1 MKKIKILTLVL
12 AIVLVTMVA
21 FIGIYV
27 PMQNRMENKIKDYS
41 YMMDLKGG
49 RNIIL
54 EVDNGNKTTIK
65 DSEGKE
71 VKESENLSDDELK
84 EKGYIKDETPY
95 NSEDSLNTDNY
106 KKSKEILT
114 KRLKELKVEEY
125 NIKLDEENGNIV
137 LEIPENDNT
146 DSIVSEL
153 TPAGKFEIVDSET
166 KEVLINNNDLK
177 LVNVMYGSDN
187 SSKSAT
193 STGTVVYLN
202 IEFTK
207 DGAKK
212 LEDITNKYVKV
223 ETSGTETKEDGEQKE
238 NTENTTA
245 EKKVS
250 LLIDDEEML
259 STSFEEPIRTGKMQL
274 SIGRASKDND
284 TLKGYISQASN
295 MATVLNN
302 GKMPV
307 KYTVHDNKFIQSD
320 ITNIE
325 LSMVVYVMLVITVV
339 ALIFLSIKYRT
350 IGALGTISFIGLAS
364 LFLLLIRYTNVNIS
378 IQGILGIALTLVL
391 NYMFIYKLI
400 SKIQNVKLKEL
411 SVSNKI
417 KETYKEF
424 FVRILPIVIAVIV
437 FCFAGWATISSF
449 GMVMFWGIILIA
461 IYNAIVTNLLFRINN
476 KQ

>member
-27 PMQNRMENKIKDYS
+27 PMQNRMENKVKDYS

-71 VKESENLSDDELK
+71 VKDSENLSDEELK
-84 EKGYIKDETPY
+84 EKGYVKEETPY
-95 NSEDSLNTDNY
+95 NTEDSLNADNY
-106 KKSKEILT
+106 RKSKEILT

-146 DSIVSEL
+146 DSVVSEL

-166 KEVLINNNDLK
+166 KEVLINNDDLK

-187 SSKSAT
+187 SNNSAK

-212 LEDITNKYVKV
+212 LEEITNKYVKV
-223 ETSGTETKEDGEQKE
+223 ETSNTETKENDEKIE
-238 NTENTTA
+238 NPETTA

-250 LLIDDEEML
+250 LMIDDDEML
-259 STSFEEPIRTGKMQL
+259 STSFEEPIRTGRMQL

-307 KYTVHDNKFIQSD
+307 KYTVHENQFIQSD
-320 ITNIE
+320 ITNNE
-325 LSMVVYVMLVITVV
+325 LSMIVYVMLAITVI
-339 ALIFLSIKYRT
+339 AILYLIIKYRV
-350 IGALGTISFIGLAS
+350 IGVLGIISYIGLAS
-364 LFLLLIRYTNVNIS
+364 LFLLLIRYTNVNLS
-378 IQGILGIALTLVL
+378 IQGVLGIALTFVL
-391 NYMFIYKLI
+391 NYVFIYKLV
-400 SKIQNVKLKEL
+400 SKIKNVKFKEL
-411 SVSNKI
+411 SISNKI

-424 FVRILPIVIAVIV
+424 FVKILPICIAVIV
-437 FCFAGWATISSF
+437 FCFAGWTTISSF
-449 GMVMFWGIILIA
+449 GMVMFWGIVLIA
-461 IYNAIVTNLLFRINN
+461 IYNAVVTNLLFRINDN
-476 KQ
+476 K